1 MKLGTLFGL
10 GVGPGDPEWITVK
23 AVRIMAGCRHVCV
36 PKARESHSSLALD
49 IARRYLHPQATVHE
63 LPFPMS
69 TDESVLLESWQQAA
83 RQVETIL
90 SGGED
95 CCFLTLGDPLLYSTY
110 IYLLRALRGLCPEAE
125 IVTVPGITAWS
136 AAAAVARFPV
146 GQAKQTV
153 TIVPAADDLGPLS
166 AALDRGG
173 TVVLMKIGTR
183 LAAVLDLLEAKG
195 LLDRGV
201 FVSHAGL
208 PQQYVQSDLRRL
220 RGLPQEAGY
229 LSLLLVQGRG
239 FRDLGI

>member
-1 MKLGTLFGL
+1 
-10 GVGPGDPEWITVK
+10 
-23 AVRIMAGCRHVCV
+23 
-36 PKARESHSSLALD
+36 
-49 IARRYLHPQATVHE
+49 
-63 LPFPMS
+63 
-69 TDESVLLESWQQAA
+69 
-83 RQVETIL
+83 
-90 SGGED
+90 
-95 CCFLTLGDPLLYSTY
+95 LGDPLLYSTY
-110 IYLLRALRGLCPEAE
+110 IDLLRALRGLCPEAE